1 MKPQGELVTF
11 TEAGKRLG
19 VLRHTIADLVRV
31 HGIPVY
37 PIPLS
42 GPAKGLD
49 RKGLK
54 RLQKLLKPQAVSA

>member
-1 MKPQGELVTF
+1 MKPQGELITL

-31 HGIPVY
+31 HGIQTY

-54 RLQKLLKPQAVSA
+54 KLQKLLKPQAVSA